1 MSLCLHA
8 NIIQVVANLV
18 HKALIHVSVFI
29 SVKTLE
35 AANSLKRQ
43 RIKAEAIN
51 SDLSQRQRENV
62 MAAFR
67 KGFIKVLVVGY
78 FSDFSCLL
86 FLKRK
91 ISRNTKETNTAIS
104 C

>member
-1 MSLCLHA
+1 MLTLYRLWLTWFTKYMYSYLCLF
-8 NIIQVVANLV
+8 L
-18 HKALIHVSVFI
+18 
-29 SVKTLE
+29 VKTLE

-67 KGFIKVLVVGY
+67 KGFIKVLVVGFIFQPSIACY
-78 FSDFSCLL
+78 F
-86 FLKRK
+86 
-91 ISRNTKETNTAIS
+91 
-104 C
+104 